1 MDHSGNVLDYLNW
14 RGDLTFAQDGFNEVD
29 NLVLCIISYINFR
42 RVERLR
48 SREPAQAM
56 TLGEVCALLSEKD
69 EQLGLSNLDY
79 IPVLRAAS
87 ETVRFGAVRMYG
99 YECSHDDEREM
110 QFAAVS
116 FLLPDETLFIAFMG
130 TDRSLVGWKED
141 LNMSFLESVPAQ
153 EDALAYLKDTA
164 VRCPGPLRTGG
175 HSKGGNL
182 AVYAASLAPQAVQDR
197 LLAVYNNDG
206 PGFSGDLLR
215 RPGSR
220 RIADR
225 VHTFVPQSSIVGML
239 LEHDEDYLVIRSSG
253 AGPMQHDPYS
263 WEILG
268 PDFVRLESVTKGSR
282 LVDRTL
288 KDWLAGLEPGDRRGF
303 IDSLYEI
310 LSSTNAVS
318 LGDLSTGRLKNALA
332 MLEASNRL
340 SREEKARLSHALSLL
355 LASARKN
362 LLSALPGQ
370 SAGRLP

>member
-1 MDHSGNVLDYLNW
+1 M
-14 RGDLTFAQDGFNEVD
+14 
-29 NLVLCIISYINFR
+29 
-42 RVERLR
+42 
-48 SREPAQAM
+48 
-56 TLGEVCALLSEKD
+56 
-69 EQLGLSNLDY
+69 
-79 IPVLRAAS
+79 
-87 ETVRFGAVRMYG
+87 
-99 YECSHDDEREM
+99 
-110 QFAAVS
+110 
-116 FLLPDETLFIAFMG
+116 
-130 TDRSLVGWKED
+130 
-141 LNMSFLESVPAQ
+141 
-153 EDALAYLKDTA
+153 
-164 VRCPGPLRTGG
+164 
-175 HSKGGNL
+175 
-182 AVYAASLAPQAVQDR
+182 QDR

-268 PDFVRLESVTKGSR
+268 PDFVRLESVTQGSR

-355 LASARKN
+355 LASAGKN